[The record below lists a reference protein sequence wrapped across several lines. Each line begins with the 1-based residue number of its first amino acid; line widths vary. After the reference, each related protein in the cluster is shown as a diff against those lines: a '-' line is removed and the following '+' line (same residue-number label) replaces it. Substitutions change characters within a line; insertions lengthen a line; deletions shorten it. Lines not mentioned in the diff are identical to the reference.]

1 MNQIGINTSQNVN
14 INFKIASVGERF
26 FAFIIDMLIKGAYGF
41 AVFWILF
48 DVLGI
53 GGLMQ
58 GWDSWSIGAFMSIFY
73 LPVILYTF
81 VLESLFE
88 GQTLGKKL
96 LKIRVVKIDGY
107 QATFVDYLM
116 RWFMRLIDV
125 YSNFGVVGLISMVSS
140 KYNQRLGD
148 VVSGCAVISLK
159 NEFNISHTIL
169 EELKE
174 DYVPIFPQVIL
185 LNDNDMRIIKENYER
200 AIKSK
205 DNIIIKKLADKI
217 KQTINLDTTNF
228 SYSDLQFIN
237 VVIKDYNFYTG
248 KNS

>member
-26 FAFIIDMLIKGAYGF
+26 FAFIIDMLIKAAYGF

-58 GWDSWSIGAFMSIFY
+58 GWDSWSIGAFLSIFY

-107 QATFVDYLM
+107 QATFGDYLM

>member
-26 FAFIIDMLIKGAYGF
+26 FAFVIDMLVKAAYGF

-48 DVLGI
+48 DVLSI

-58 GWDSWSIGAFMSIFY
+58 GWDSWSIGAFLSIFY

-88 GQTLGKKL
+88 GQTPGKKL

-107 QATFVDYLM
+107 QATFGDYLM

-148 VVSGCAVISLK
+148 IVSGCAVISLK
-159 NEFNISHTIL
+159 SEFNISHTIL

-205 DNIIIKKLADKI
+205 DSIIIKKLADKI
-217 KQTINLDTTNF
+217 KQTIQLDTSNF